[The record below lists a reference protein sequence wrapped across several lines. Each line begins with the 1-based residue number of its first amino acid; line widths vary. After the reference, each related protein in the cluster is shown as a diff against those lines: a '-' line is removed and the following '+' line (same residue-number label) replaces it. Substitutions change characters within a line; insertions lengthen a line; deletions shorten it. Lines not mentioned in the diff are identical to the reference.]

1 MDNVDYNELG
11 LKVGLEIHRQ
21 LDTKKL
27 FSPVP
32 TEESE
37 NDMEV
42 KRKLRPTMSEMGEID
57 QAALEEVKKGRR
69 FVYHGNK
76 TKHDLVYF
84 DEEPPH
90 DPDEEAVE
98 TGLQISYLLNSVPVD
113 QIHFMR
119 KVVIDGSTISGFQR
133 TAVIGT
139 NGEIETS
146 FGSVRIPSICLEEDA
161 AKIIER
167 SGKRADYDVGRLGVP
182 LVEITTDPDI
192 RNPKEA
198 KEVAYKIG
206 QALKATKNVKR
217 GLGSI
222 RQDLNISID
231 QGARIEVKGVQ
242 DLDLLEKLV
251 RREVERQTNLL
262 KIKKELEKRD
272 TKIEDNYKD
281 VTEIFQ
287 NTDSGIIKNQIES
300 NGKVLAVKLQGFKG
314 LIGKKIQP
322 DRRLGT
328 EMADRASKFVSGI
341 FHSDELPAY
350 GIKAEEIE
358 KVREELEINQK
369 SNDAFILVANKEE
382 TAKKALEEVTK
393 RAEEALE
400 GVPEETRK
408 ALDNGNTEYMRPL
421 PGEARMYPETDI
433 PPIELRKERKT
444 RIKENLPKTPEKL
457 VEELESEYGIE
468 KGLAKQIVNEDHGQ
482 VLEKIVDLGQDPTF
496 VASFLTG
503 KLKSLER
510 EGFEINKIES
520 EKIIESFKMLNNKK
534 ISKEALEELMK
545 GLSKSPRAE
554 PQEIAE
560 KRDLKSMSEE
570 KVQEVVQSI
579 IEDNKEEIEDQGM
592 RSMGMVMGRSMDKLR
607 GKADGELVN
616 KVVKEEIQ
624 KLLN

>member
-1 MDNVDYNELG
+1 MEKNYKELG

-32 TEESE
+32 TQERD
-37 NDMEV
+37 NDIKV
-42 KRKLRPTMSEMGEID
+42 TRKLRPTMSEMGEID
-57 QAALEEVKKGRR
+57 QAALEEVKKGRK

-90 DPDEEAVE
+90 DPDEEAID
-98 TGLQISYLLNSVPVD
+98 TGLQISFLLNSVPVD

-146 FGSVRIPSICLEEDA
+146 FGTVRIPSICLEEDA
-161 AKIIER
+161 AKIIDR

-198 KEVAYKIG
+198 KEAASKIG

-222 RQDLNISID
+222 RQDLNISIKD
-231 QGARIEVKGVQ
+231 GARIEVKGVQ
-242 DLDLLEKLV
+242 DLDLIEELVEK
-251 RREVERQTNLL
+251 EVERQVNLL
-262 KIKKELEKRD
+262 EIKETLQNRE
-272 TKIEDNYKD
+272 TSISEQYKD
-281 VTEIFQ
+281 ITEIFHD
-287 NTDSGIIKNQIES
+287 TESEIIRNQVES
-300 NGKVLAVKLQGFKG
+300 NGRILAVKLEGFEG
-314 LIGKKIQP
+314 LLGREIQP
-322 DRRLGT
+322 NRRLGT

-341 FHSDELPAY
+341 FHSDELPSY
-350 GIKAEEIE
+350 GIQEDEVEAVK
-358 KVREELEINQK
+358 EELGISEK
-369 SNDAFILVANKEE
+369 DKDAFVIVANDEE
-382 TAKKALEEVTK
+382 KAKKALNEVTK
-393 RAEEALE
+393 RAKEAIE
-400 GVPEETRK
+400 KVPEETRK
-408 ALDNGNTEYMRPL
+408 AMENGNTEYMRPL

-433 PPIELRKERKT
+433 PPIKIKEKRRT
-444 RIKENLPKTPEKL
+444 RIQENLPKTPAKKIKELK
-457 VEELESEYGIE
+457 EEYDLE
-468 KGLAKQIVNEDHGQ
+468 KGLARQIINEDHKNTF
-482 VLEKIVDLGQDPTF
+482 EKIVDLEHDPAF

-503 KLKSLER
+503 KMKSLKR
-510 EGFEINKIES
+510 EGFETDKI
-520 EKIIESFKMLNNKK
+520 KPQTIIKSFKMLSDGK
-534 ISKEALEELMK
+534 ISKEALEELIK
-545 GLSKSPRAE
+545 GLAE
-554 PQEIAE
+554 DPESDPYEIAE
-560 KRDLKSMSEE
+560 KRELKSLSEE
-570 KVQEVVQSI
+570 EVKKVIQEI
-579 IEDNKEEIEDQGM
+579 IHENEETIKDQGM
-592 RSMGMVMGRSMDKLR
+592 RSMGMIMGKSMDELR

-616 KVVKEEIQ
+616 KVVKQEIQ